1 VLVLP
6 RHFFLL
12 LLTLTLAAS
21 GTASAQA
28 EPERASLRLRYG
40 LAFRDGTQES
50 GPSVTYGGVTPND
63 LALGVTAFGERWWG
77 GWLSVQREG
86 FSLLRGDERLTG
98 AGLLRASV
106 GPAARFS
113 LGPVHTE
120 LSVGYGFAQLPAFAS
135 ASQLSPVARHAALV
149 SGRVLLPL
157 PWHLRVEVRGEV
169 PLALGSSSSG
179 FAAGAALLVPL
190 VRRDEWGGSLV
201 LDYQYVRDTLTVAE
215 GVRSLQSINRAGLAL
230 ELAYGGPARMTLAE
244 VLSRGRTGELVL
256 TVVDAESG
264 AALPGAEVVLTAE
277 GVAQAPRTVDER
289 GRLAGVMLPPGEVLA
304 RVNVGGYLP
313 AEERVTVEGGGR
325 SELVVRAR
333 PEPREGTVTVTVVDA
348 RAGTP
353 LAGATVIAGSTQVR
367 TDAAG
372 VARLEGLAPGP
383 LEVKIS
389 APGFRIAQ
397 EAVVVIA
404 GTETPL
410 AVPLVSARQGLP
422 ATLSGQVRSV
432 RGGRPLQAWLIIPEA
447 KLRKRTDERGTFQ
460 VQLKQ
465 GRYRLVFSAPGHLS
479 QTKVVTVQDGEQAI
493 FNVDLFPKSR

>member
-12 LLTLTLAAS
+12 LLSLTLAAS
-21 GTASAQA
+21 STASAQA

-40 LAFRDGTQES
+40 LAFRQGTQEA

-77 GWLSVQREG
+77 GWVSVQREG
-86 FSLLRGDERLTG
+86 FSLSRGDSRITG
-98 AGLLRASV
+98 GGLLRASV
-106 GPAARFS
+106 GPAARFT
-113 LGPVHTE
+113 LGPVRTE
-120 LSVGYGFAQLPAFAS
+120 LGVGYGFAQLPAFVGS
-135 ASQLSPVARHAALV
+135 AELSPVARHAALV
-149 SGRVLLPL
+149 SGRVLVPL
-157 PWHLRVEVRGEV
+157 PWSLRAEVRGEV
-169 PLALGSSSSG
+169 PVALGSSSSG
-179 FAAGAALLVPL
+179 FAAGGALLAPL
-190 VRRDEWGGSLV
+190 VRRDEWVGSLV
-201 LDYQYVRDTLTVAE
+201 LDYQYVGDALTVSE
-215 GVRSLQSINRAGLAL
+215 GVRSRQSINRVGLAL
-230 ELAYGGPARMTLAE
+230 EFSYGGGARMTLTE
-244 VLSRGRTGELVL
+244 VLSGLGTGELVL

-264 AALPGAEVVLTAE
+264 AALPGAEVVLTAKGE
-277 GVAQAPRTVDER
+277 AQAPRKADEQ
-289 GRLAGVMLPPGEVLA
+289 GRLTGVRLPPGEVLA
-304 RVNVGGYLP
+304 RVSAGGYLP
-313 AEERVTVEGGGR
+313 AEGRVTLEGGR
-325 SELVVRAR
+325 RAELVVRAS
-333 PEPREGTVTVTVVDA
+333 PEPREGTVIVTVTDA
-348 RAGTP
+348 RGGTP
-353 LAGATVIAGSTQVR
+353 LVGATVIAGSVR
-367 TDAAG
+367 VPTDAAG
-372 VARLEGLAPGP
+372 VARLEGVAPGP

-389 APGFRIAQ
+389 AEGFRIAQ

-404 GTETPL
+404 GAETPL

-432 RGGRPLQAWLIIPEA
+432 RQGRPLQALLTIPEA